1 MLDASAGSVL
11 IVASSNKTT
20 RTKTFTLMLYEV
32 KWLYSKSSAIIRHMK
47 LVGMTTPVA
56 APDSAAGQQQTS
68 SSSSSSTTG
77 FFIFLKEMNIKAPPN
92 DNKQH
97 QTNDKV

>member
-1 MLDASAGSVL
+1 MTTENAAITTDASTKHLGTVLDASAGSVL

-68 SSSSSSTTG
+68 SSSSSSLTTG
-77 FFIFLKEMNIKAPPN
+77 FFIFF
-92 DNKQH
+92 
-97 QTNDKV
+97 

>member
-1 MLDASAGSVL
+1 
-11 IVASSNKTT
+11 
-20 RTKTFTLMLYEV
+20 
-32 KWLYSKSSAIIRHMK
+32 MK
-47 LVGMTTPVA
+47 LVGMTTPGA
-56 APDSAAGQQQTS
+56 APDSAAGQRQTS

-77 FFIFLKEMNIKAPPN
+77 FFIFLKEMNIKAPPTN